1 MKNKAIGIVGLILI
15 SFIAC
20 LAIFA
25 PLIAQY
31 DPNAVVGPSYAK
43 PSAEFLLGTNDV
55 GYDIF
60 SELVYGAQYS
70 LLVGLTSAAIAAG
83 IGIVVGVLSGWFGGM
98 IDSILMKITS
108 FFITIP
114 YLPLVIVLTA
124 FLPKG
129 FISMSLILGL
139 VSWPE
144 IARILRSQTM
154 KMRSREYILS
164 IQAMGVSHWYVI
176 RTHVIRELLPLVTY
190 QLILRIKA
198 SILSEAALSFLGLGE
213 PTVKSWGSM
222 LYYAQAKDAFMTDAW
237 LWWVIPPGICIAIQY
252 KNQSC
257 CSVNSLS
264 FDLKKGETLCLHG
277 NSGCGKSTVVWTIM
291 GRIRSMG
298 GIASGNIMY
307 EGLDLV
313 TCTEKQWREI
323 RWKKLALVPQSSMN
337 SFNPIYTIGKTLDEM
352 YRIHMP
358 NLSKQEK
365 KERKLQLMSMVHL
378 EERVLN
384 CYPHELSGGMR
395 QRAAIAVAIML
406 SPELLILDEATTG
419 LDVIV
424 EADILKTLMEIRERE
439 HTSILFISHDHRIA
453 KAFCD
458 RQVNL

>member
-25 PLIAQY
+25 PLIARY

-176 RTHVIRELLPLVTY
+176 RTHVIREIASSCNISAYFAY
-190 QLILRIKA
+190 Q
-198 SILSEAALSFLGLGE
+198 SFYFIRSSFKFFRFGRANRQKLGL
-213 PTVKSWGSM
+213 
-222 LYYAQAKDAFMTDAW
+222 YALLRASQRRVYD
-237 LWWVIPPGICIAIQY
+237 
-252 KNQSC
+252 
-257 CSVNSLS
+257 
-264 FDLKKGETLCLHG
+264 
-277 NSGCGKSTVVWTIM
+277 GCM
-291 GRIRSMG
+291 GYG
-298 GIASGNIMY
+298 G
-307 EGLDLV
+307 
-313 TCTEKQWREI
+313 
-323 RWKKLALVPQSSMN
+323 
-337 SFNPIYTIGKTLDEM
+337 
-352 YRIHMP
+352 
-358 NLSKQEK
+358 
-365 KERKLQLMSMVHL
+365 
-378 EERVLN
+378 
-384 CYPHELSGGMR
+384 
-395 QRAAIAVAIML
+395 
-406 SPELLILDEATTG
+406 
-419 LDVIV
+419 
-424 EADILKTLMEIRERE
+424 
-439 HTSILFISHDHRIA
+439 
-453 KAFCD
+453 
-458 RQVNL
+458 

>member
-1 MKNKAIGIVGLILI
+1 MKNKAIGIVGLVLI
-15 SFIAC
+15 AVIAC

-25 PLIAQY
+25 PLIAPY

-43 PSAEFLLGTNDV
+43 PNAEFLLGTNDV

-83 IGIVVGVLSGWFGGM
+83 IGIVVGVLSGWFGGA

-176 RTHVIRELLPLVTY
+176 RTHVIRELFPLVTY
-190 QLILRIKA
+190 QLILRIKS

-213 PTVKSWGSM
+213 PTIKSWGSM

-237 LWWVIPPGICIAIQY
+237 LWWVIPPGLCIA
-252 KNQSC
+252 
-257 CSVNSLS
+257 VLS
-264 FDLKKGETLCLHG
+264 FGLMLVGYVVEG
-277 NSGCGKSTVVWTIM
+277 N
-291 GRIRSMG
+291 
-298 GIASGNIMY
+298 
-307 EGLDLV
+307 
-313 TCTEKQWREI
+313 
-323 RWKKLALVPQSSMN
+323 MN
-337 SFNPIYTIGKTLDEM
+337 PEM
-352 YRIHMP
+352 
-358 NLSKQEK
+358 E
-365 KERKLQLMSMVHL
+365 
-378 EERVLN
+378 
-384 CYPHELSGGMR
+384 
-395 QRAAIAVAIML
+395 AAV
-406 SPELLILDEATTG
+406 
-419 LDVIV
+419 
-424 EADILKTLMEIRERE
+424 
-439 HTSILFISHDHRIA
+439 
-453 KAFCD
+453 
-458 RQVNL
+458 

>member
-164 IQAMGVSHWYVI
+164 IQALGVSPWYVI
-176 RTHVIRELLPLVTY
+176 RTHVIREFLL
-190 QLILRIKA
+190 
-198 SILSEAALSFLGLGE
+198 
-213 PTVKSWGSM
+213 
-222 LYYAQAKDAFMTDAW
+222 
-237 LWWVIPPGICIAIQY
+237 
-252 KNQSC
+252 
-257 CSVNSLS
+257 
-264 FDLKKGETLCLHG
+264 
-277 NSGCGKSTVVWTIM
+277 
-291 GRIRSMG
+291 
-298 GIASGNIMY
+298 
-307 EGLDLV
+307 
-313 TCTEKQWREI
+313 
-323 RWKKLALVPQSSMN
+323 
-337 SFNPIYTIGKTLDEM
+337 
-352 YRIHMP
+352 
-358 NLSKQEK
+358 
-365 KERKLQLMSMVHL
+365 
-378 EERVLN
+378 
-384 CYPHELSGGMR
+384 
-395 QRAAIAVAIML
+395 
-406 SPELLILDEATTG
+406 
-419 LDVIV
+419 
-424 EADILKTLMEIRERE
+424 
-439 HTSILFISHDHRIA
+439 
-453 KAFCD
+453 
-458 RQVNL
+458 